1 MRQRIP
7 KPVYRL
13 SSSWFRR
20 LVAIWC
26 SVGLSVLLVAG
37 PALADVEIQNRMVA
51 EWTGNDTGVSIYPY
65 GSGQQHVAD
74 FSTGTHSG
82 TVNNAGSLEL
92 GGPSGDWW
100 DTAWS
105 KRQCFD
111 VKSSDAVAEYPL
123 RFEVDTSGT
132 TSDGDDIRVVEA
144 ATNTLLTSYSEG
156 LFPDAASVVWAQAEP
171 LPAGVSS
178 YCVYFENSSAPNVS
192 DEVGTFTYTTG
203 QAIKYYT
210 MFDIYDGAGN
220 DSRVTV
226 RSYSA
231 NNSVTADGSAPVV
244 LGVGGTATF
253 SGLDKDSVIT
263 ATGPISASYDRPSK
277 ESLLPESFADTQFTF
292 PTSRHTQRF
301 WVRSP
306 NGTTTIEAVVD
317 GAVVPAASVTVTPG
331 DGSVEINAEVTGN
344 DFVSLRSTD
353 GTKFLAVHGATNDL
367 DSMLGIPWY
376 NDTLYGV
383 ASTRLEMG
391 AIADTTVSWVSHDG
405 GSNAA
410 QAVPRSARTRIN
422 GNGSYG
428 DGRAYAITG
437 TGASFHA
444 IQQADGDGNESTSFF
459 PQRLLAQTYRLPID
473 ARYYTIACPVVGT
486 SITVNG
492 VAAGTC
498 NGVGVGHFYGG
509 FGNHPAGTLIES
521 DHPVFVYFEGLTSRD
536 ETNIF
541 GAKGAIPYVEE
552 HKWAADPVEMLP
564 PQCGTWLSAPMASS
578 GVFGLVMIDASLPA
592 GTSATYQVST
602 DGSAFYGVDG
612 TTATSFSDGDIMP
625 YLADGAS
632 TIQFRIEL
640 CTTDMAL
647 TPSVASFSVECDLNE
662 VVSNV
667 SNVDSLSVASSATTE
682 TTPLLRVYQRT
693 PDVWQAWLEH
703 SGGANLAATDVTFTT
718 DTPTTQ
724 VSVLSGVVSDP
735 RPPFIHQDGVPY
747 SVFATHTT
755 AAGQQSQVVIVLV
768 DEADV
773 RIENHIEVGFVG

>member
-7 KPVYRL
+7 KPAYRL

-144 ATNTLLTSYSEG
+144 VTNTLLTSYSEG

-178 YCVYFENSSAPNVS
+178 YCVYFENSSAPDVS
-192 DEVGTFTYTTG
+192 DEVGTFTYSTG

-210 MFDIYDGAGN
+210 MFDIYNGAGD

-263 ATGPISASYDRPSK
+263 ATGPISASYDRPSR
-277 ESLLPESFADTQFTF
+277 EALVPESFADTQFSF
-292 PTSRHTQRF
+292 PTHRYVERF
-301 WVRSP
+301 WIRSP
-306 NGTTTIEAVVD
+306 HGNTTVEAVAN
-317 GAVVPAASVTVTPG
+317 GAVIASIPVGPG
-331 DGSVEINAEVTGN
+331 SGSVELVAPGVGTQ
-344 DFVSLRSTD
+344 FVSLRSTD
-353 GTKFLAVHGATNDL
+353 GTKFLAAHSGTNDQ
-367 DSMLGIPWY
+367 DSMIGIPWF

-383 ASTRLEMG
+383 ASNNLNMAALTN
-391 AIADTTVSWVSHDG
+391 TTVSWVRNDG
-405 GSNAA
+405 VTQPVQAISQNAMT
-410 QAVPRSARTRIN
+410 VVG
-422 GNGSYG
+422 GNGAYG
-428 DGRAYAITG
+428 NGRSYAITG
-437 TGASFHA
+437 NGTYYHA
-444 IQQADGDGNESTSFF
+444 AQQADNDATETTSFL
-459 PQRLLAQTYRLPID
+459 PQRLLSETYRLPIN

-578 GVFGLVMIDASLPA
+578 GVFGLVTIDASLPA
-592 GTSATYQVST
+592 GTSAAYQVST

-647 TPSVASFSVECDLNE
+647 TPSVASFSVECDLIE

-667 SNVDSLSVASSATTE
+667 SNVDSLSVASSATT
-682 TTPLLRVYQRT
+682 TTSPLLRVYQRT

-703 SGGANLAATDVTFTT
+703 AGGANLAATDVTFTT

-747 SVFATHTT
+747 SLFATHAT
-755 AAGQQSQVVIVLV
+755 AVGQQSQVVIVLV